1 MAFSSNTPQNYEQ
14 LSYGPPNGSMWRGQ
28 ARQIIS
34 EAVATR
40 TLVGKEAGAACLFDV
55 ASGVVYTLPAPVA
68 GMTFEF
74 WVTTTITSN
83 SAKIITDAATT
94 FLLGEVLTYTTATAS
109 PAGFAFNGSTHVACT
124 MNGTTTG
131 GIIGTKVRVTAL
143 SSTVWWIEGVVVGSG
158 TIATPAAT
166 S

>member
-1 MAFSSNTPQNYEQ
+1 MALEQ
-14 LSYGPPNGSMWRGQ
+14 LSYSSPEGCVSPGIHKVVTASGG
-28 ARQIIS
+28 
-34 EAVATR
+34 ATR
-40 TLVGKEAGAACLFDV
+40 TLVARESGGLFLFDS
-55 ASGVVYTLPAPVA
+55 AAGVVYTLPAPVS
-68 GMTFEF
+68 GMEF
-74 WVTTTITSN
+74 NFISTVTITSN
-83 SAKIITDAATT
+83 SAKIITKSASV

-131 GIIGTKVRVTAL
+131 GIIGTWVNVLAISATQWLIRGL
-143 SSTVWWIEGVVVGSG
+143 IVGSG